1 MKKIGISPAFSWQKP
16 IEEVILAYVKRM
28 AREMEWVAREGQE
41 EVREGASNYAKAYRG
56 VQTFIENEIKL
67 RK

>member
-28 AREMEWVAREGQE
+28 AREGQE